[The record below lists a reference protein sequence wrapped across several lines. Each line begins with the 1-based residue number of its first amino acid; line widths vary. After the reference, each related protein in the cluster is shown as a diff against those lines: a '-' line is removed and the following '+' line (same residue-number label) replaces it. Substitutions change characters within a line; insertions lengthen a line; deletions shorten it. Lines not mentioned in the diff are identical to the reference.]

1 MRNILCMWKTLS
13 KQTKC
18 VSKEFRIECDP
29 GIHFDFDNLSFME
42 YTNNIYTKYILI
54 KHTLEKTIH
63 KKKHFWQNFFLI
75 SMIKTQMKNQKKKIQ
90 RTLFWMLN
98 MNKMNKQTK
107 KNTYE

>member
-1 MRNILCMWKTLS
+1 MHVKDFIK
-13 KQTKC
+13 KTKC

-63 KKKHFWQNFFLI
+63 KKKAFLTKLFFDLDD
-75 SMIKTQMKNQKKKIQ
+75 
-90 RTLFWMLN
+90 
-98 MNKMNKQTK
+98 
-107 KNTYE
+107 